1 MADWNDKSIKLGDYK
16 FFLILLSHMLI
27 TFVDGRGVD
36 QFMKKRELPMHEG
49 TVKIIESEDGDVIDC
64 VDIRKQPAFNHP
76 LLKNHTVQYAQVS
89 AVDGNYYGARATINV
104 WNPLTNFGELSIA
117 QIWVLAGDGN
127 ELNSL
132 EAGWT
137 VNNGEKKTRLFIYWT
152 SDGYQSTGCYNLDCP
167 GFVQTNKNI
176 ALGGSIE
183 PVSKYGGEQ
192 RDISIVIHKARS
204 NSYSHSHFNNND
216 GNWWLQ
222 VQDQLVGYWPSSI
235 FTHLAGTS
243 DAISWGGEI
252 VNNQPNGHHTSTQ
265 MGSGHF
271 PNEAY
276 GKASFFTK
284 LGYFDE
290 GNNVKDPENLEPFVT
305 RPPCY
310 DLRTGKDNKFGVF
323 FYFGGPGYSANCQ

>member
-183 PVSKYGGEQ
+183 PVSK
-192 RDISIVIHKARS
+192 
-204 NSYSHSHFNNND
+204 
-216 GNWWLQ
+216 
-222 VQDQLVGYWPSSI
+222 
-235 FTHLAGTS
+235 T
-243 DAISWGGEI
+243 
-252 VNNQPNGHHTSTQ
+252 TQ
-265 MGSGHF
+265 KGML
-271 PNEAY
+271 
-276 GKASFFTK
+276 TV
-284 LGYFDE
+284 D
-290 GNNVKDPENLEPFVT
+290 
-305 RPPCY
+305 
-310 DLRTGKDNKFGVF
+310 
-323 FYFGGPGYSANCQ
+323 

>member
-1 MADWNDKSIKLGDYK
+1 MWIKLNPNTIRERLTA
-16 FFLILLSHMLI
+16 LIL
-27 TFVDGRGVD
+27 FFFFD
-36 QFMKKRELPMHEG
+36 Q
-49 TVKIIESEDGDVIDC
+49 
-64 VDIRKQPAFNHP
+64 
-76 LLKNHTVQYAQVS
+76 
-89 AVDGNYYGARATINV
+89 
-104 WNPLTNFGELSIA
+104 
-117 QIWVLAGDGN
+117 
-127 ELNSL
+127 
-132 EAGWT
+132 
-137 VNNGEKKTRLFIYWT
+137 
-152 SDGYQSTGCYNLDCP
+152 
-167 GFVQTNKNI
+167 
-176 ALGGSIE
+176 
-183 PVSKYGGEQ
+183 
-192 RDISIVIHKARS
+192 
-204 NSYSHSHFNNND
+204 FNNND

-235 FTHLAGTS
+235 LTHLAGTS

-290 GNNVKDPENLEPFVT
+290 GNNVKDPENLQPFVT

-323 FYFGGPGYSANCQ
+323 FYFGGPGYSTNCQ

>member
-16 FFLILLSHMLI
+16 FFLILLSHTLI
-27 TFVDGRGVD
+27 TSVDGRGVD
-36 QFMKKRELPMHEG
+36 QFMKNRELPMHKG
-49 TVKIIESEDGDVIDC
+49 TVKTIESDDGDVIGC

-76 LLKNHTVQYAQVS
+76 LLKNHTVQ
-89 AVDGNYYGARATINV
+89 
-104 WNPLTNFGELSIA
+104 
-117 QIWVLAGDGN
+117 
-127 ELNSL
+127 
-132 EAGWT
+132 

-183 PVSKYGGEQ
+183 PVSKERLTALILFFFFDQ
-192 RDISIVIHKARS
+192 
-204 NSYSHSHFNNND
+204 FNNND

-276 GKASFFTK
+276 GKASYFTK

-323 FYFGGPGYSANCQ
+323 FYFGGPGYSTNCQ

>member
-16 FFLILLSHMLI
+16 FFLILLSHTLI
-27 TFVDGRGVD
+27 TSVDGRGVD
-36 QFMKKRELPMHEG
+36 QFMKNRELPMHKG
-49 TVKIIESEDGDVIDC
+49 TVKTIESDDGDVIGC

-76 LLKNHTVQYAQVS
+76 LLKNHTVQ
-89 AVDGNYYGARATINV
+89 
-104 WNPLTNFGELSIA
+104 NPLTNFGELSIA

-132 EAGWT
+132 EAGWM
-137 VNNGEKKTRLFIYWT
+137 
-152 SDGYQSTGCYNLDCP
+152 
-167 GFVQTNKNI
+167 
-176 ALGGSIE
+176 
-183 PVSKYGGEQ
+183 
-192 RDISIVIHKARS
+192 
-204 NSYSHSHFNNND
+204 FNNND

-276 GKASFFTK
+276 GKASYFTK

-323 FYFGGPGYSANCQ
+323 FYFGGPGYSTNCQ

>member
-1 MADWNDKSIKLGDYK
+1 
-16 FFLILLSHMLI
+16 
-27 TFVDGRGVD
+27 
-36 QFMKKRELPMHEG
+36 
-49 TVKIIESEDGDVIDC
+49 
-64 VDIRKQPAFNHP
+64 
-76 LLKNHTVQYAQVS
+76 
-89 AVDGNYYGARATINV
+89 
-104 WNPLTNFGELSIA
+104 
-117 QIWVLAGDGN
+117 
-127 ELNSL
+127 
-132 EAGWT
+132 
-137 VNNGEKKTRLFIYWT
+137 
-152 SDGYQSTGCYNLDCP
+152 
-167 GFVQTNKNI
+167 
-176 ALGGSIE
+176 
-183 PVSKYGGEQ
+183 
-192 RDISIVIHKARS
+192 
-204 NSYSHSHFNNND
+204 
-216 GNWWLQ
+216 